1 MQRMLHKRCCA
12 NDAKSCKF
20 FRINEIKALSG
31 FGSAPTPPETMKLK
45 GVKLSQSLRRF
56 LPEGSQ
62 RKVSDVFRVAFC
74 GLMDVIQIS
83 TVGAGGWYPRVQGC
97 EAHRCSAVMGRGGW
111 SQAYPEINSEVC
123 H

>member
-1 MQRMLHKRCCA
+1 M
-12 NDAKSCKF
+12 
-20 FRINEIKALSG
+20 
-31 FGSAPTPPETMKLK
+31 
-45 GVKLSQSLRRF
+45 KLSQGLRCF

-74 GLMDVIQIS
+74 SSMDVMQIS

-97 EAHRCSAVMGRGGW
+97 EAHRCSAVVGGGGW
-111 SQAYPEINSEVC
+111 SQAHPKTKGEVC